1 MRLFAARG
9 FENTT
14 IPEIAAASGVSR
26 TTFFRY
32 YRTKGDI
39 LWAPFDEHLD
49 RLEQSLHSRP
59 VDEPVMT
66 ALMRGIVEA
75 FSPAVDAS
83 GVWVRRFRLQQAPE
97 QRAAAAM
104 HWQRWA
110 AVVSDFVRARAG
122 ARPDD
127 FTPEALGG
135 AVQAVLLAFIA
146 ARDTEMV
153 EEPSTVLADF
163 ESQLMRIFEGL
174 PRWLDERAE

>member
-1 MRLFAARG
+1 MQLFAAKG
-9 FENTT
+9 FESTT

-49 RLEQSLHSRP
+49 RLEQSLRSRP
-59 VDEPVMT
+59 PEEPIMT
-66 ALMRGIVEA
+66 ALMRGIIEA
-75 FSPAVDAS
+75 FSPAVDPS
-83 GVWVRRFRLQQAPE
+83 GVWLRRFRLQQAPE

-110 AVVSDFVRARAG
+110 AVVSDFLRARAD
-122 ARPDD
+122 AQPDD

-146 ARDTEMV
+146 ARDADMV
-153 EEPSTVLADF
+153 QEPSKVLADF
-163 ESQLMRIFEGL
+163 ESQLERISEGL
-174 PRWLDERAE
+174 PHWFDDRTQ